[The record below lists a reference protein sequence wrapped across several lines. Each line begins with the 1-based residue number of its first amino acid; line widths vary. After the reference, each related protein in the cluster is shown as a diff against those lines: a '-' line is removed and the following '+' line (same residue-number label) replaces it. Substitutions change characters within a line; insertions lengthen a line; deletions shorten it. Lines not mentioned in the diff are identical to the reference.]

1 MQESGITDNSNRN
14 RKERQRM
21 ATPMAERNLEATAR
35 ITSKGQI
42 TVPVEIRNALEV
54 KEGDQLRF
62 VMKGGVV
69 FIEPIGYLNAEQLY
83 GIFKHPQ
90 GPQFNLD
97 LEALRDDRAE
107 EIMKKYNADSG
118 VE

>member
-1 MQESGITDNSNRN
+1 MREGGNTDNPNRN
-14 RKERQRM
+14 RKKRMRM
-21 ATPMAERNLEATAR
+21 ATPIAERNLEATAR

-54 KEGDQLRF
+54 REGDQLRF
-62 VMKGGVV
+62 VMKGGIV
-69 FIEPIGYLNAEQLY
+69 FVEPIGYMNAEQLY
-83 GIFKHPQ
+83 GVFKHPQ
-90 GPQFNLD
+90 GPRFDLD

-107 EIMKKYNADSG
+107 EILKKYNADSG

>member
-1 MQESGITDNSNRN
+1 MREGGNNDYPNRN
-14 RKERQRM
+14 RKERMRM
-21 ATPMAERNLEATAR
+21 ATPIAERNLEATAR

-54 KEGDQLRF
+54 REGDQLRF
-62 VMKGGVV
+62 VMKGGIV
-69 FIEPIGYLNAEQLY
+69 FVEPIGYMNAEQLY
-83 GIFKHPQ
+83 GVFKHPQ
-90 GPQFNLD
+90 GPRFDLD

-107 EIMKKYNADSG
+107 EILKKYNADSG